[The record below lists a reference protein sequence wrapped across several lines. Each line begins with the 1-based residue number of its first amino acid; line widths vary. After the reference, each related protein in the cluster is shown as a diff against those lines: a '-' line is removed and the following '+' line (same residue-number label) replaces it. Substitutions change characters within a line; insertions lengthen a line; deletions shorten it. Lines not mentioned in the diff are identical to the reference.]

1 MFRSMPSL
9 TIESVPLDSIIR
21 HPANARTHN
30 LDIIKESL
38 RTHGQFLPLL
48 VQLST
53 KFILAGNGRHEGMEQ
68 LGWPEADVTF
78 IDVDDEQ
85 ATKILLVDN
94 RSSDTGDYRD
104 AELVALLESLNDL
117 VGTGYDSIDLD
128 DLLAQA
134 QETSEEIT
142 RNMVD
147 NEEDNLDSWAQG
159 YLAKTIRTILLDYEG
174 ETYLWMVDRLNE
186 LRFRYQ
192 VNTNAEAVLR
202 LLADKFPNQPP
213 PEPKE

>member
-1 MFRSMPSL
+1 MAMPDAL
-9 TIESVPLDSIIR
+9 TVERVPLASITR
-21 HPANARTHN
+21 HPRNARTHN

-48 VQLST
+48 VQTST
-53 KFILAGNGRHEGMEQ
+53 KYILAGNGRHEGMEQ
-68 LGWPEADVTF
+68 LGWDTADVIYT
-78 IDVDDEQ
+78 DVDDEQ

-104 AELVALLESLNDL
+104 AELVALLESIGDL
-117 VGTGYDSIDLD
+117 VGTGYDSFDLD
-128 DLLAQA
+128 DLLARA
-134 QETSEEIT
+134 QEISET
-142 RNMVD
+142 VARDMVD

-192 VNTNAEAVLR
+192 VNTNAEAVLH
-202 LLADKFPNQPP
+202 LLAEKFPKQPP

>member
-1 MFRSMPSL
+1 MTDVLTVERVPLSSL
-9 TIESVPLDSIIR
+9 TR
-21 HPANARTHN
+21 HPRNARTHN

-38 RTHGQFLPLL
+38 RTHGQFSPLI
-48 VQLST
+48 VQRST
-53 KFILAGNGRHEGMEQ
+53 SHVLAGNGRHEGMEQ
-68 LGWPEADVTF
+68 LGWEEADV
-78 IDVDDEQ
+78 IRLDVDDEQ
-85 ATKILLVDN
+85 ALKILLVDN
-94 RSSDTGDYRD
+94 RSSDAGGYRD

-128 DLLAQA
+128 DLLAEA

-147 NEEDNLDSWAQG
+147 NEEDNLDSWAAG

-202 LLADKFPNQPP
+202 LVADKFPNQPP

>member
-1 MFRSMPSL
+1 MPDAL
-9 TIESVPLDSIIR
+9 TIERVPIASITR
-21 HPANARTHN
+21 HPRNARTHN

-48 VQLST
+48 VQTST

-68 LGWPEADVTF
+68 LGWDEADVTF

-104 AELVALLESLNDL
+104 AELVALLESLTDL

-128 DLLAQA
+128 DLLAEA
-134 QETSEEIT
+134 QETSEAIT

-186 LRFRYQ
+186 LRFRFQ
-192 VNTNAEAVLR
+192 VNTNAEAVKR
-202 LLADKFPNQPP
+202 LLAEKFPNQPP
-213 PEPKE
+213 PETDEDV